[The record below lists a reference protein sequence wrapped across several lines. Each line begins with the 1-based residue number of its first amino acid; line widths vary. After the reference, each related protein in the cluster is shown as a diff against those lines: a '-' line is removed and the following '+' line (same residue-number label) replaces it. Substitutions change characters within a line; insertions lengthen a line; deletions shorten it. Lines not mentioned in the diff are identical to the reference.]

1 MLRKNI
7 RSFRRSMGGIMV
19 RLSFVYLEW
28 LFALLLCAGAVLAE
42 ETDAADQKA
51 AEAAKVFES
60 LYGADFKR
68 VRATRDPKD
77 DLELAQR
84 LLAAAKDNTNQP
96 EFLTILCDKAADLAS
111 PYPDGQGT
119 ASEAL
124 QLLGAAVPGQL
135 SACAARIVDI
145 RQKQFDIARG
155 DDRPKA
161 GEALVGALLSL
172 VDAQMAGGGAG
183 AIGAARRAAGVARVI
198 NSPRKDAI
206 EARLSA
212 LEQAARMAAEVED
225 LKKQVAQDPQNRAA
239 REKLVRRLIVDLDNP
254 AEAARFVEGVEDPS
268 LLKYVPAA
276 AKPVEEVPELAC
288 MELAEWYRGMAEAA
302 SPAAKAA
309 MCARALTYYRRF
321 LGLHPAQDLSRT
333 QASLM
338 VKKIEES
345 LAAAAQKKAKGA
357 AGPAVDETH
366 LGLLLL
372 AGLQR
377 KVESSRKG
385 GPPRDI
391 QYKDPIIE
399 TVEWKAAKGEV
410 LRPAGKIQVGWFDR
424 SNNNK
429 QYKGAVNVGA
439 GAFLEGGQ
447 IYLTNG
453 LLCLLGSA
461 ADPVI
466 LKDVD
471 LSGEF
476 GDGIQARFAIFV
488 NCKFSKA
495 GGMIWSRYT
504 SKWTFDNCIIAQ
516 SNFKSLIQLD
526 YGLKLTNCVFLGCT
540 MPKRILERKT
550 WKDPNPTETGIAA
563 LYQDEWN
570 NVTRCHFVDCV
581 LAPSFVWATK
591 SCDFTNCRLGG
602 IDAFVSTDSLAV
614 TLHVSPK
621 DRSFLD
627 QLKAATA
634 LPSTGRITFENAP
647 SPFAVDLPL
656 ESEILSQRK

>member
-1 MLRKNI
+1 MNVLWFELCK
-7 RSFRRSMGGIMV
+7 GQIMV
-19 RLSFVYLEW
+19 RLMFAYLAAS
-28 LFALLLCAGAVLAE
+28 LALLLCACAVLAQE
-42 ETDAADQKA
+42 ADAADQKA

-77 DLELAQR
+77 DLELANR

-96 EFLTILCDKAADLAS
+96 EFLAILCEKAADLAS
-111 PYPDGQGT
+111 PQPDGQGT
-119 ASEAL
+119 ALEAL
-124 QLLGAAVPGQL
+124 QLLGATVPGQL

-155 DDRPKA
+155 DDRAKA
-161 GEALVGALLSL
+161 GEALIDALLSL

-183 AIGAARRAAGVARVI
+183 AIGAARRAVAVARVI
-198 NSPRKDAI
+198 SSPRKNAV

-212 LEQAARMAAEVED
+212 MEQAARVAPEVED

-239 REKLVRRLIVDLDNP
+239 REKLVRRLIVDLDDP
-254 AEAARFVEGVEDPS
+254 AEAAQYVEGVEDAS
-268 LLKYVPAA
+268 FKKYVPAA

-288 MELAEWYRGMAEAA
+288 LELAEWYRGMAEAA

-333 QASLM
+333 QASLA
-338 VKKIEES
+338 VKKIEDS
-345 LAAAAQKKAKGA
+345 FAAAPQQKAKAA

-366 LGLLLL
+366 LGPLLL

-385 GPPRDI
+385 GPPRII
-391 QYKDPIIE
+391 QYKDHILE

-410 LRPAGKIQVGWFDR
+410 LRPAGKIQVGWFDAP
-424 SNNNK
+424 NNK
-429 QYKGAVNVGA
+429 WYKGAVNVAA

-447 IYLTNG
+447 IYLENG
-453 LLCLLGSA
+453 PLCLLGSA
-461 ADPVI
+461 AEPVI

-471 LSGEF
+471 LSADL
-476 GDGIQARFAIFV
+476 GDGIQARFTIFV
-488 NCKFSKA
+488 NCKFSK
-495 GGMIWSRYT
+495 GGGIISDRYT
-504 SKWTFDNCIIAQ
+504 SKWTFDNCIIVQ
-516 SNFKSLIQLD
+516 SNFKSLSQVD
-526 YGLKLTNCVFLGCT
+526 YGMKFTNCVFLGCT
-540 MPKRILERKT
+540 MPKRILARKGGIH
-550 WKDPNPTETGIAA
+550 PNPNPAETGIAP
-563 LYQDEWN
+563 LYQHQWN
-570 NVTRCHFVDCV
+570 NVTRCHFVDCI

-614 TLHVSPK
+614 TLHVAPK
-621 DRSFLD
+621 DRAFLD
-627 QLKAATA
+627 QLTAASA
-634 LPSTGRITFENAP
+634 VPSTGRITFENAP

-656 ESEILSQRK
+656 ESEILSRRK

>member
-1 MLRKNI
+1 
-7 RSFRRSMGGIMV
+7 MV
-19 RLSFVYLEW
+19 RLPFVYLEW

-51 AEAAKVFES
+51 GEAAKVFQS

-84 LLAAAKDNTNQP
+84 LLAAAKDNTNEP
-96 EFLTILCDKAADLAS
+96 EFLTILCEKAADLAS
-111 PYPDGQGT
+111 PHPDGQGT
-119 ASEAL
+119 ALEVL
-124 QLLGAAVPGQL
+124 QLLGATVPGQL
-135 SACAARIVDI
+135 PACAARIVDI

-155 DDRPKA
+155 DDRATA
-161 GEALVGALLSL
+161 GEALIDALLSL
-172 VDAQMAGGGAG
+172 VDVQAGAG
-183 AIGAARRAAGVARVI
+183 ETAAAFGLCRRAVAVARVI
-198 NSPRKDAI
+198 SSPRKNAV

-212 LEQAARMAAEVED
+212 MEQAARVVPEVED

-288 MELAEWYRGMAEAA
+288 LELAEWYRGMAEAA

-333 QASLM
+333 QASLA
-338 VKKIEES
+338 VKKIEDS
-345 LAAAAQKKAKGA
+345 LAAAPQQKAKAA
-357 AGPAVDETH
+357 AGHEVAETQ
-366 LGLLLL
+366 LGPLLLS
-372 AGLQR
+372 GLQH
-377 KVESSRKG
+377 KLASSRKS
-385 GPPRDI
+385 GPPRI
-391 QYKDPIIE
+391 LQCKEHILE

-410 LRPAGKIQVGWFDR
+410 VRPAAKIVVGWFHKEQDKWE
-424 SNNNK
+424 S
-429 QYKGAVNVGA
+429 GAVNIAA
-439 GAFLEGGQ
+439 GFFLEGAEIFLEKGA
-447 IYLTNG
+447 LR
-453 LLCLLGSA
+453 LEGSA
-461 ADPVI
+461 TEPII

-471 LSGEF
+471 LSAQLGE
-476 GDGIQARFAIFV
+476 GVQARFTIFV
-488 NCKFSKA
+488 NCKFSK
-495 GGMIWSRYT
+495 GGGIVYT
-504 SKWTFDNCIIAQ
+504 GMGYTGKWVFDNCIIAQ
-516 SNFKSLIQLD
+516 SNFKSLGQTD
-526 YGLKLTNCVFLGCT
+526 YGFKFTDCVFLGCT
-540 MPKRILERKT
+540 MPKRMLARR
-550 WKDPNPTETGIAA
+550 PPSPTDTGIAA
-563 LYQDEWN
+563 LYRDAWN

-602 IDAFVSTDSLAV
+602 TDAFVSTDSLAV
-614 TLHVSPK
+614 TLHVAPK
-621 DRSFLD
+621 DRAFLD
-627 QLKAATA
+627 QLTAATS

-647 SPFAVDLPL
+647 SPLTADLPL
-656 ESEILSQRK
+656 KSEILSQRK